1 MKIAISGA
9 QSTGK
14 TTLLNSIKKDF
25 RRNGMLPK
33 YTFFDELTRKIHQ
46 EGIKINEDGDD
57 LTQLLTLNVHVN
69 NIVYNNFVSDRSIID
84 AVCYTHYLYSE
95 DKVSEWVMNYATNVM
110 KKIVFL
116 YDRIYYLPNE
126 LAIKDDGVRSSNK
139 TFRDDIVE
147 LFEYYIEEYNL
158 PVIKLTGTVAERTNQ
173 FYNTL

>member
-1 MKIAISGA
+1 MIKQIIV
-9 QSTGK
+9 QSST
-14 TTLLNSIKKDF
+14 
-25 RRNGMLPK
+25 
-33 YTFFDELTRKIHQ
+33 
-46 EGIKINEDGDD
+46 IKINEDGDD

-95 DKVSEWVMNYATNVM
+95 DKVSEWVMTYATNVM
-110 KKIVFL
+110 KQIVFL

-126 LAIKDDGVRSSNK
+126 LAIKDDGVRSNSE

-158 PVIKLTGTVAERTNQ
+158 PVIKLQGTVAERTNQ

>member
-14 TTLLNSIKKDF
+14 TTLLNAIKKDF
-25 RRNGMLPK
+25 RRNGMLQK

-95 DKVSEWVMNYATNVM
+95 DKVSEWVMTYATNVM

-126 LAIKDDGVRSSNK
+126 LAIKDDGVRSNNE

-158 PVIKLTGTVAERTNQ
+158 PVIKLTGTVADRTNQ